1 MQLTDKEKE
10 IICKS
15 LQSQKNKWKNYN
27 YTKRVNEPFISNE
40 TIKEVE
46 NLIIKFE
53 TIYKGLNHE

>member
-53 TIYKGLNHE
+53 TI